1 MLDMNVLD
9 EDNGFL
15 DNAESDDKNAKS
27 AEDAMTD
34 SFQLDTFTYS
44 TSGSVVNTDIESIM
58 NTLGDGTCIVP
69 GFQRKFVWKK
79 EQVAGLAFS
88 ILKGIPVPPIYV
100 YFDDEDGNE
109 VILDGHQRLTAVFM
123 YFHGLYFSSET
134 RRKKIDFIDV
144 QKKMSEINEIDGKI
158 NAGDTTL
165 KEARKDL
172 LNYLKENYELVQT
185 EYEVKGDNGEKRD
198 ITFSSLSEREKK
210 ILKRKALQFAVVQCA
225 RGAEPQKFYTMVF
238 KMLNSGGKNLGPQE
252 IRNGLYWKT
261 MLYNRLFAVNEGNAI
276 WRAIYGNISLY
287 SKDVELL
294 LKMLALDYFT
304 ECTNDGKV
312 VINYAGTFNWNN
324 IMMSY
329 SEEAKQWNEE
339 MIEKEVS
346 NIDAFLSHIELDV
359 SAKKCK
365 KAALEAVYIASCK
378 LAFDFKDFENQKI
391 KMSWL
396 VSLSDQEEIFGDG
409 KVLSNKNSVQQR
421 LTKTLP
427 IVREEYGNY
436 SNCSKKDSN

>member
-1 MLDMNVLD
+1 
-9 EDNGFL
+9 
-15 DNAESDDKNAKS
+15 
-27 AEDAMTD
+27 
-34 SFQLDTFTYS
+34 
-44 TSGSVVNTDIESIM
+44 
-58 NTLGDGTCIVP
+58 
-69 GFQRKFVWKK
+69 
-79 EQVAGLAFS
+79 
-88 ILKGIPVPPIYV
+88 
-100 YFDDEDGNE
+100 
-109 VILDGHQRLTAVFM
+109 
-123 YFHGLYFSSET
+123 
-134 RRKKIDFIDV
+134 
-144 QKKMSEINEIDGKI
+144 MSEINEIDGKI